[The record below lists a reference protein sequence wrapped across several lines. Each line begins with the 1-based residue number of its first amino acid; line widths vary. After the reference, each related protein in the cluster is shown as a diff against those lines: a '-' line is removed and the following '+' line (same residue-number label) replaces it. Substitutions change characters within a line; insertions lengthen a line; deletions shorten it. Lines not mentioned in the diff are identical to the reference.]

1 MGILDGKVVLITGA
15 GRGQGRSHAL
25 RVAEE
30 GGQAV
35 LVDLGDGQVRAPD
48 YPTATRD
55 DLDQTQAL
63 LAEQG
68 AEGVAFEADVRDL
81 NRMEQVCADTVEHF
95 GHLDGVVA
103 NAGIGDAFRPAW
115 EIELTHWRTMLDVN
129 LTGVFITCKAA
140 IPHLL
145 RSPGGSLVLVSS
157 VAGIKP
163 IPYFAHYTVAKAGVR
178 SLALTLAVELGPLGV
193 RCNSLHPGAIDS
205 PMTDAI
211 SGMTDIKR
219 DDFLQ
224 QFRDNQAIPEVMTP
238 RDTSAAVVWLLSDQA
253 AHVTGLEMTVD
264 AGETKK

>member
-1 MGILDGKVVLITGA
+1 MGILDGRVILITGA

-30 GGQAV
+30 GGQPV
-35 LVDLGDGQVRAPD
+35 LVDLGTGQVRNPD
-48 YPTATRD
+48 YPTATPQ
-55 DLDQTQAL
+55 DLDETAAL
-63 LAEQG
+63 LDKQG
-68 AEGVAFEADVRDL
+68 TDTMAFEADVRDL
-81 NRMEQVCADTVEHF
+81 TRMEEVCAQTVERY

-103 NAGIGDAFRPAW
+103 NAGIGDAFCPAW
-115 EIELTHWRTMLDVN
+115 DIELTHWQTMLDVN

-140 IPHLL
+140 IPYLL
-145 RSPGGSLVLVSS
+145 RSPGSSLVLVSS

-211 SGMTDIKR
+211 SGMTHIKR
-219 DDFLQ
+219 DDFLD
-224 QFRDNQAIPEVMTP
+224 QFRSNQAIPEVMTP